1 MVLFLILM
9 TDGSIHESHYH
20 SVHDIF
26 GAKKVSV
33 YRGIMILQ
41 QINFN
46 LIMNH
51 DLFFFLFKSG
61 RKNMSKIN
69 IK

>member
-1 MVLFLILM
+1 M

-33 YRGIMILQ
+33 YRGIMILRNSKKISSLLIQ
-41 QINFN
+41 DINLNKNESRFI
-46 LIMNH
+46 L
-51 DLFFFLFKSG
+51 LFLKI
-61 RKNMSKIN
+61 RKK
-69 IK
+69 KY